1 MTVPI
6 AVWWGCDVQ
15 DLENLFVVVESK
27 LHVLGIWSAVAFES
41 SVDSLQSST
50 ESSGVGVDIG
60 VPEPG
65 STCPSNVWIIGDL
78 VRVLNETVVSVE
90 VLRAG
95 LVVVVPGQL

>member
-1 MTVPI
+1 MAISVAI
-6 AVWWGCDVQ
+6 RWNWEAQLAED
-15 DLENLFVVVESK
+15 LFVVVESK